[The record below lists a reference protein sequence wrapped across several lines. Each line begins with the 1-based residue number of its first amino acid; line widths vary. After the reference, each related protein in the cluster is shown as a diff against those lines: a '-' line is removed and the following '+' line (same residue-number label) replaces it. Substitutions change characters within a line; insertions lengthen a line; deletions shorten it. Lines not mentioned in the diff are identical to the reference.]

1 MRHWN
6 RRASRAFGYL
16 TQPSRLPR
24 VVRVERPATPP
35 EEGGERPSDRVL
47 RVIESEGWE
56 AHSDATLFDFLA
68 TLDVD
73 GQVPEKLQGL
83 IAEMLHFCY
92 GLDADEADPTPEPT
106 PTNA

>member
-6 RRASRAFGYL
+6 QRASRAFGYL
-16 TQPSRLPR
+16 TQPSLLPR
-24 VVRVERPATPP
+24 VVRVESPSEPAVEG
-35 EEGGERPSDRVL
+35 EERASDRVL

-56 AHSDATLFDFLA
+56 AHSDPTLIDFLA

-83 IAEMLHFCY
+83 VAEMLHFCY
-92 GLDADEADPTPEPT
+92 GLDTDDTDPAPEPT

>member
-6 RRASRAFGYL
+6 RRASRAFDYL
-16 TQPSRLPR
+16 TRTSRLPR
-24 VVRVERPATPP
+24 VVRLERPPP
-35 EEGGERPSDRVL
+35 PTDEAGERASDKVL

-56 AHSDATLFDFLA
+56 AHSDATLIDFLA

-73 GQVPEKLQGL
+73 GQMPEKLQGL
-83 IAEMLHFCY
+83 VAEMLHFCY
-92 GLDADEADPTPEPT
+92 GLDTDDTDPAPEPT